1 MNVVTTP
8 SPATPG
14 IPRVIPS
21 VITGAP
27 YATLVGTP
35 PAWNYN
41 PSAIAARYFTLL
53 DDISFAS
60 NGQPDTTNTFVQR
73 GDRYTWAYMLHK
85 LEPFGAPST
94 SVNMDLMVVVY
105 ANRATSVPGGEATYA
120 AAGNVNDTAVTLFY
134 AGTPPD
140 IRRGSWILDTSFN
153 PVTNSVHGDFYR
165 VVSVTPTPVANQ
177 LNLELQTTI
186 SKPISAVTV
195 MDNVVD
201 VFERGTGD
209 SSKWEFRNN

>member
-14 IPRVIPS
+14 IPPS
-21 VITGAP
+21 FLRSSRARRTRPSLGPPRPGTITRR
-27 YATLVGTP
+27 
-35 PAWNYN
+35 
-41 PSAIAARYFTLL
+41 PSPRYFTLL